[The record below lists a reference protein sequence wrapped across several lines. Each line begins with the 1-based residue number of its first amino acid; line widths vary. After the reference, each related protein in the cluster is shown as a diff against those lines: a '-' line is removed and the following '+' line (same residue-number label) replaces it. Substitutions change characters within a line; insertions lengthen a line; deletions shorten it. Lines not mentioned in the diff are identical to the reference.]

1 MYFKKHGTSA
11 RVSTNNRV
19 SSKLDSNEQAKIAK
33 LGLEMKL
40 IQNEIETEADKWN
53 EPQNEIVK
61 VTNKKDRLTP
71 TFLKHINFKFVYL
84 RSLS

>member
-1 MYFKKHGTSA
+1 M
-11 RVSTNNRV
+11 
-19 SSKLDSNEQAKIAK
+19 AK

-61 VTNKKDRLTP
+61 VKQKNVC
-71 TFLKHINFKFVYL
+71 KFVTE
-84 RSLS
+84 